1 MAVYKIFPSKDA
13 SIYSEEPQMNTGLDA
28 MNEVRNIQSL
38 ITGSKTVD
46 GNSVASVV
54 SRFLIEFNQS
64 DIDYVFD
71 NIVQNSQNK
80 VELRSYVATA
90 EGIGQNSKLEVF
102 PLAQSWVNGTGQYL
116 DSPIIKDGASWAKRS
131 ATSKWTSGSFSTY
144 QTASYFP
151 TEVGGGVWY
160 TGSTDPNLVLPSTQ
174 SFDIKTTKDLKVDV
188 TNIVKTWYSE
198 SKGVNPYT
206 SISNNGF
213 IVKWTG
219 SLEYN
224 PDINVSPDLKF
235 YSSDTYTIYP
245 PELDIKWTDYDFS
258 TGSRSIISTP
268 ELFMSLDEN
277 PGVFYSDSIN
287 RFRVNCRPK
296 YPIRV
301 YQTGSIY
308 TENFLLPSSSYYAIK
323 DLDTNEYVIDFDDT
337 YTQISADGDSSY
349 FTVYMNGLEPERYYQ
364 VLIKTTVNNQVIV
377 YKDNNFNFKIKN
389 G

>member
-13 SIYSEEPQMNTGLDA
+13 SIYSEYPLMNTGLDA
-28 MNEVRNIQSL
+28 MNEVRNIQS
-38 ITGSKTVD
+38 IVTGSKTVD
-46 GNSVASVV
+46 GVSVASVV
-54 SRFLIEFNQS
+54 SRFLVQFDQT

-71 NIVQNSQNK
+71 NIVGNAQNK
-80 VELRSYVATA
+80 VELRSYIATA
-90 EGIGQNSKLEVF
+90 EGVGQNSKLEIF
-102 PLAQSWVNGTGQYL
+102 PVAETWVNGTGQYL
-116 DSPIIKDGASWAKRS
+116 DSPQTKDGVTWSKRN
-131 ATSKWTSGSFSTY
+131 ATTKWTSGSFGTY
-144 QTASYFP
+144 ITASYFS
-151 TEVGGGVWY
+151 TEIGGGVWY

-174 SFDIKTTKDLKVDV
+174 SFDIKTTKDLNTDV

-206 SISNNGF
+206 AIDNNGF

-219 SLEYN
+219 SIEYSS
-224 PDINVSPDLKF
+224 DINVAPDLKF

-245 PELDIKWTDYDFS
+245 PELDIKWADYDYS
-258 TGSRSIISTP
+258 SGSRSIISTP

-277 PGVFYSDSIN
+277 PGVFYPESIT

-296 YPIRV
+296 YPVRV
-301 YQTGSIY
+301 YQTASIY
-308 TENFLLPSSSYYAIK
+308 TENFLLPTSSYYAIK

-364 VLIKTTVNNQVIV
+364 ILIKTTVNDTVIV
-377 YKDNNFNFKIKN
+377 YKDNNFNFKIQN